1 VSRVHIGLGS
11 NVGDRMSN
19 LADALSRI
27 DALEGVALL
36 GVSHVVE
43 SEAWPEPSD
52 PAYANAVAV
61 LETGIAPDRL
71 LEQLLAIEAAMG
83 RDHTAPRNSPR
94 VIDLDIL
101 LAEDDE
107 WIRDDLRVPHPRMAE
122 REFVIVPLLE
132 LEPGVCWP
140 DGSPV
145 TTERVTVG
153 AVTGTLGPV
162 PGFEDRTSAA
172 RPVSGEEWV
181 PVFEH
186 AMPKARFMTPPSFTH
201 VPMHPDAVAP
211 LVEMVLAQ
219 EGIPAAWDPFD
230 PRQASDPYGLPRQFK
245 LVVPASMAHAA
256 RELIQSA
263 LAAPFDVS
271 GLEAPGG
278 PGDLE
283 GSE

>member
-1 VSRVHIGLGS
+1 MRVHIGLGS
-11 NVGDRMSN
+11 NVGDRMRN
-19 LADALSRI
+19 LADALSSI

-36 GVSHVVE
+36 GVSKAVE
-43 SEAWPEPSD
+43 SRAWPDPSD
-52 PAYANAVAV
+52 PPYANAVAL
-61 LETGIAPDRL
+61 LETGIAPDAL
-71 LEQLLAIEAAMG
+71 LEELLAIEAAMG
-83 RDHTAPRNSPR
+83 RDHGASRNSPR

-101 LAEDDE
+101 LAETDE
-107 WIRDDLRVPHPRMAE
+107 WVREDLRVPHPRMAE
-122 REFVIVPLLE
+122 REFVIIPLLE
-132 LEPGVCWP
+132 LDPGVEWP

-145 TTERVTVG
+145 TAERVTVG
-153 AVTGTLGPV
+153 EVIATLGPV
-162 PGFEDRTSAA
+162 PGFEDRTPAT

-245 LVVPASMAHAA
+245 LMVPSSMANAA
-256 RELIQSA
+256 RELIQAA
-263 LAAPFDVS
+263 LAAPFD
-271 GLEAPGG
+271 
-278 PGDLE
+278 
-283 GSE
+283 GSELADPSDAGDGQGSE